1 MGLASQGSFRRMK
14 LEDMMKRM
22 IPAVLCILA
31 GSAIA
36 FAQQADID
44 KALLAAPGNTKAAAT
59 VIKWK
64 ADFTYDTLRKGTNKM
79 VCYDRSGQPGQQAF
93 AVECTSLENLPRVAQ
108 SLKIEAANPDQKSR
122 NDAFTALEKAGM
134 WTKPEFGSV
143 WYHLTGAD
151 AEHTRTH
158 VTIAVPGATE
168 KSMGLPETNAKGGV
182 WIMQAGSSAAHLMT
196 PGE

>member
-1 MGLASQGSFRRMK
+1 
-14 LEDMMKRM
+14 
-22 IPAVLCILA
+22 
-31 GSAIA
+31 
-36 FAQQADID
+36 
-44 KALLAAPGNTKAAAT
+44 
-59 VIKWK
+59 
-64 ADFTYDTLRKGTNKM
+64 M

-168 KSMGLPETNAKGGV
+168 KSVGLPETNAKGGV